1 MQKER
6 TESAAGVAKAAIE
19 DPFGLP
25 PVDKAPVMAAERASL
40 TDLKEASRDLKEKI
54 IAQKKRNDMPV
65 NSSLGDPEVDARNAD
80 GHNDLPDED
89 EWEAAIDPTVK
100 TIIAGVESEKARA
113 AREFFKAQ
121 VATRQAL
128 GDLRTTSR
136 ELREHIDEANAH
148 IGAPTGHPRVSADKA
163 MPYLHC

>member
-1 MQKER
+1 M
-6 TESAAGVAKAAIE
+6 
-19 DPFGLP
+19 
-25 PVDKAPVMAAERASL
+25 
-40 TDLKEASRDLKEKI
+40 
-54 IAQKKRNDMPV
+54 
-65 NSSLGDPEVDARNAD
+65 DA
-80 GHNDLPDED
+80 
-89 EWEAAIDPTVK
+89 TVK
-100 TIIAGVESEKARA
+100 TIITGVESEKARA